1 MVMLQNM
8 TAADTMKLT
17 KAVATKYETV
27 GTVFDTNVSD
37 HHGLLLGTV
46 GTGLELGGEIFRST
60 MAAVQDKFSFEKLL
74 VTHEFCVDLRET
86 NRRFVASETLGPKH
100 VFGMPG
106 EDGMAIETRSRE
118 TRRIPR
124 AAMIIGT
131 IDSLK
136 LLPVRKAMRPA
147 ERTPEGYGYEALIIA
162 VMASQCD
169 TVLIEIRDPRRKY
182 RGPAVEDALGV
193 VESDL
198 DDVGYRIF
206 TTIRSG
212 GLFGGGVHGDERV
225 YVCAFKKEKTKFSYR
240 LREWMMPV
248 LNIMEHVSPN
258 LEKFLDASGQQQ
270 ADDTVLGAVTNADT
284 PMGQRDDRSDHRSV
298 FRELDLQY
306 PPPMDSFLR
315 DVLQLKEDVLGYR
328 QFTIL
333 TLREKELLYFVE
345 HVSEANLI
353 GERVVDLGISIKQMK
368 TILAKETVEAN
379 GISGDVSF
387 DW

>member
-1 MVMLQNM
+1 M
-8 TAADTMKLT
+8 
-17 KAVATKYETV
+17 
-27 GTVFDTNVSD
+27 
-37 HHGLLLGTV
+37 
-46 GTGLELGGEIFRST
+46 
-60 MAAVQDKFSFEKLL
+60 
-74 VTHEFCVDLRET
+74 
-86 NRRFVASETLGPKH
+86 
-100 VFGMPG
+100 
-106 EDGMAIETRSRE
+106 
-118 TRRIPR
+118 
-124 AAMIIGT
+124 
-131 IDSLK
+131 
-136 LLPVRKAMRPA
+136 
-147 ERTPEGYGYEALIIA
+147 
-162 VMASQCD
+162 
-169 TVLIEIRDPRRKY
+169 
-182 RGPAVEDALGV
+182 
-193 VESDL
+193 
-198 DDVGYRIF
+198 
-206 TTIRSG
+206 
-212 GLFGGGVHGDERV
+212 
-225 YVCAFKKEKTKFSYR
+225 CAFKKEKTKFSYR

-315 DVLQLKEDVLGYR
+315 DVLQLNEDVLGYR